1 MTEPEDVNPLHRSY
15 MELST
20 RYRAAWTYHR
30 FIQGLRKF
38 FGNRDLADY
47 PADFQALYASLKD
60 VSRKLND
67 PDPQAQIEA
76 LGAIKVDLDRLLE
89 VLDEEDAKMEPS
101 LLRLFFQRVK
111 SPDERILLD
120 LVRFYQEIQADRSW
134 EPERVDKVDFLLTRL
149 GELVIGA
156 DRSGDKKRLARVLE
170 GVAAGQPAADLEI
183 DPQRLA
189 NRQTMLRAARNEIR
203 QARDFEDLTE
213 RDLLNHYREVKHGL
227 GRVLLDRTIL
237 PLVVDTNLVVGARIR
252 ELSEAEEDRLLADY
266 ERVSQLEESG
276 RIGRRLAGAVTAL
289 HQQVEE
295 FQKRVQSGDVRM
307 ADLSALRSSVQDILV
322 KLESGERLEASDLPL
337 AAEGEEDVLPSPTTA
352 PSVGSVLANRDERRL
367 IGAELRELLSGLHQ
381 ARTSGESA
389 GRAPELLHYRLEQ
402 REALAYARLCD
413 GDLCDERL
421 ERFLLAAAALRR
433 RINREVVELQDVR
446 GETGAANFEVSDETA
461 GILRLADWYLRQ
473 FSHFREGHLETGE
486 MVLASNL
493 GRLRMRLM
501 RDYAGLWLM
510 ANPVRENL

>member
-1 MTEPEDVNPLHRSY
+1 MTVPEDVNPLHRSY

-38 FGNRDLADY
+38 FGNQSLADY
-47 PADFQALYASLKD
+47 PADFQALYRSLKE

-67 PDPQAQIEA
+67 PDSQAQIES
-76 LGAIKVDLDRLLE
+76 LSSIKVDLDRLLE
-89 VLDEEDAKMEPS
+89 VLEEEDGKMEPS

-149 GELVIGA
+149 GELIIGA
-156 DRSGDKKRLARVLE
+156 DRSGDKKRLARILE
-170 GVAAGQPAADLEI
+170 GVASGQETVELEV

-189 NRQTMLRAARNEIR
+189 NRQTMLQAARNEIR
-203 QARDFEDLTE
+203 QARDFEDLTD

-227 GRVLLDRTIL
+227 GRALLDRTIL

-252 ELSEAEEDRLLADY
+252 ELSEVEENRLLADY
-266 ERVSQLEESG
+266 ERVSELEESG

-295 FQKRVQSGDVRM
+295 FQKRVQSGDIRM
-307 ADLSALRSSVQDILV
+307 ADLSSLRSSVQHILV
-322 KLESGERLEASDLPL
+322 RLESGDAAEASDLPL
-337 AAEGEEDVLPSPTTA
+337 ALDDDDGVAASG
-352 PSVGSVLANRDERRL
+352 PSVGSVLTSRSERGL
-367 IGAELRELLSGLHQ
+367 VGSDLRELLTGLHN
-381 ARTSGESA
+381 ARATGESA
-389 GRAPELLHYRLEQ
+389 GSASELLHYRLEQ
-402 REALAYARLCD
+402 REALAYSRLCD
-413 GDLCDERL
+413 GDDCDERL

-446 GETGAANFEVSDETA
+446 GQTGAAEFSISEETA
-461 GILRLADWYLRQ
+461 GVLRLSDWYLRQ
-473 FSHFREGHLETGE
+473 FSHFRENHLLAGE
-486 MVLASNL
+486 MVRASNL

-501 RDYAGLWLM
+501 RDHAGLWLM